1 MHLHRRCHPSSGSHS
16 RPPLVF
22 IITSSPSSR
31 YSRTHHH
38 LDTTAAT
45 TRLNKGASG
54 LGSQPQ
60 GCVRVGFSAAKAAFG
75 WYKAAR
81 GAAFG
86 WYKAARGAAFGW
98 YMAARGGCVWL
109 VYGSKGGLRLVAE
122 ITKPG
127 WLFYGSSYRLRLVS
141 LAAIRVFVWLLNS
154 LQGVRLVLAAT
165 AFRACLFVSSTSK
178 SRHHI

>member
-38 LDTTAAT
+38 LDTSAAT
-45 TRLNKGASG
+45 TLLNKGASG

-60 GCVRVGFSAAKAAFG
+60 GCVRIGFSAAKAAFGWYKAARGRAAFG

-86 WYKAARGAAFGW
+86 WYKAARGGAAFGW
-98 YMAARGGCVWL
+98 YKAARGGLRSVGCMAA
-109 VYGSKGGLRLVAE
+109 YKG
-122 ITKPG
+122 
-127 WLFYGSSYRLRLVS
+127 
-141 LAAIRVFVWLLNS
+141 
-154 LQGVRLVLAAT
+154 
-165 AFRACLFVSSTSK
+165 AFGRIK
-178 SRHHI
+178 